1 MVWHRD
7 TNVDNTHDMTT
18 LTHNYASYTQYEM
31 YSVPTPLLG
40 VHQDLVS
47 CGVRNRYNFDRK
59 TATER
64 ISEKFFDDIFSLI
77 MDISWKSVEDS
88 LTYFQRMN
96 VKNGRLKIS
105 PQKRHHIKE
114 LMQWDRIHLM
124 MVMDHQA
131 MTMFCM
137 DQIQR
142 LINQFNTSETFNKY
156 FQINRTKSIPILSS
170 IMSCGMNGIQV

>member
-88 LTYFQRMN
+88 LTYF
-96 VKNGRLKIS
+96 
-105 PQKRHHIKE
+105 
-114 LMQWDRIHLM
+114 
-124 MVMDHQA
+124 
-131 MTMFCM
+131 
-137 DQIQR
+137 
-142 LINQFNTSETFNKY
+142 
-156 FQINRTKSIPILSS
+156 
-170 IMSCGMNGIQV
+170 